1 MNINGKVQYVLLAC
15 QLSADVIVGEEKHCP
30 LNFYHCH
37 VGLLNTDIVLLS
49 QVLPKQVL
57 QALTFKSQDF
67 KPTNADKV
75 DCKMLVLKKE
85 KLKIWMR

>member
-30 LNFYHCH
+30 LNLII
-37 VGLLNTDIVLLS
+37 VMQDVLNTDIVLLS
-49 QVLPKQVL
+49 QVLSKQVL

-67 KPTNADKV
+67 KPNNADKV